1 MSFFG
6 DIAKAAK
13 KGFKAVKKFG
23 GTVAKATRE
32 IRPIIG
38 AAGPIGA
45 GVATGLAALDPG
57 EQREARRSGR
67 PARAF
72 GVVTPSFVRA
82 SQRLLTRG
90 ATAGVRLAQGR
101 LEPTGRTSLRTPS
114 QTPAFQ
120 RTVPGRALAATV
132 GQPQRPTAMPLQR
145 RVIQAQPAVQL
156 QVPPLVQRG
165 FQGLQALGGAISPFR
180 GGAPATTR
188 QIVPLS
194 ESVDKIG
201 RPLIVAPEAEQ
212 RVRCPSGYL
221 AVTMPDGS
229 RACVLAGV
237 AIAAGLA
244 KRRRKPLISVKETR
258 AMQVADRARGKLKR
272 VTQKAGFQV
281 REKTRTVRR
290 KHG

>member
-57 EQREARRSGR
+57 DVRKAKQSGR
-67 PARAF
+67 PPRAF
-72 GVVTPSFVRA
+72 GIVSPSFVRA
-82 SQRLLTRG
+82 SQRLLERG
-90 ATAGVRLAQGR
+90 VTSGVRLATGR
-101 LEPTGRTSLRTPS
+101 LEPAVKPTLRTAS
-114 QTPAFQ
+114 QSPAFQ
-120 RTVPGRALAATV
+120 RTIPGRTLAATM
-132 GQPQRPTAMPLQR
+132 GTPQRGRAMPLR
-145 RVIQAQPAVQL
+145 PMRPTTTQPV
-156 QVPPLVQRG
+156 G
-165 FQGLQALGGAISPFR
+165 FQFKVPETFRDPIGSLQRALPFTTAPTVSP
-180 GGAPATTR
+180 TR
-188 QIVPLS
+188 QIIPLS
-194 ESVDKIG
+194 ESTDKIG
-201 RPLIVAPEAEQ
+201 RPLIVAPEMEQ
-212 RVRCPSGYL
+212 RVRCPPGYL

-229 RACVLAGV
+229 RACVLSGV

-272 VTQKAGFQV
+272 VTTKAGFTV
-281 REKTRTVRR
+281 REKRSSSRR
-290 KHG
+290 RSS

>member
-23 GTVAKATRE
+23 GSVARATRE
-32 IRPIIG
+32 IRPFIG
-38 AAGPIGA
+38 AAGPVGA
-45 GVATGLAALDPG
+45 GIATGLAALDPG
-57 EQREARRSGR
+57 DVRQQRQRGR
-67 PARAF
+67 PSRAF
-72 GVVTPSFVRA
+72 GIITPSFVQA
-82 SQRLLTRG
+82 SRRLLERG

-101 LEPTGRTSLRTPS
+101 LEPRQRTQLRTPT
-114 QTPAFQ
+114 QRPAFQ
-120 RTVPGRALAATV
+120 RTVPGRTMAATV
-132 GQPQRPTAMPLQR
+132 GDPQRGRAMPLQR
-145 RVIQAQPAVQL
+145 RPIQAQPAVSL
-156 QVPPLVQRG
+156 RVPPLVQRG
-165 FQGLQALGGAISPFR
+165 FQGLQAGLAQVSPF
-180 GGAPATTR
+180 GPSAPAVTR

-194 ESVDKIG
+194 ESTDKIG
-201 RPLIVAPEAEQ
+201 RPLIVAAEAEQ
-212 RVRCPSGYL
+212 RVRCPPGYL

-272 VTQKAGFQV
+272 VTTKAGFRV
-281 REKTRTVRR
+281 TEKRSSRR
-290 KHG
+290 RSS

>member
-38 AAGPIGA
+38 AAGPVGA
-45 GVATGLAALDPG
+45 GIATGLAALDPG
-57 EQREARRSGR
+57 EVRRAKQSGR

-72 GVVTPSFVRA
+72 GVITPSFVQA
-82 SQRLLTRG
+82 SQRLLQRG
-90 ATAGVRLAQGR
+90 ATAGVRLATGR
-101 LEPTGRTSLRTPS
+101 LEPAIKPVLRTPS

-120 RTVPGRALAATV
+120 RTVPGRTLAATM
-132 GQPQRPTAMPLQR
+132 GQPQRGAAMPVSR
-145 RVIQAQPAVQL
+145 RVVQAQPAVQL

-165 FQGLQALGGAISPFR
+165 FQGLQRLGGQLLPFT

-201 RPLIVAPEAEQ
+201 RPLIVQPEMEQ
-212 RVRCPSGYL
+212 RVRCPPGYL

-258 AMQVADRARGKLKR
+258 AMQVADRARSKLKR
-272 VTQKAGFQV
+272 VTTKAGFTV
-281 REKTRTVRR
+281 REKRTMRR
-290 KHG
+290 KS